1 MPIVKT
7 SWHAGH
13 SRYTY
18 DSKRRITQKQLPGA
32 ASVYLVYDNRD
43 RLVFTQPGSLRSA
56 KQWLFTKYDASD
68 RPVLTG
74 IYTADSTLT
83 QSKMQRRVNYFYS
96 TLASGSPGMK
106 VTQAQPPMTC
116 TAMIINRYPQE
127 ANANN
132 YLTVTYYD
140 NYNFIASWPGDY
152 KYHND
157 SLSYTVGAYTYTQPQ
172 IEYRKVANQ
181 ITGKKVKVPD
191 GGTTGGFTW
200 LKTALY
206 YDKVYNALQAQ
217 ADNYKGN

>member
-1 MPIVKT
+1 
-7 SWHAGH
+7 
-13 SRYTY
+13 
-18 DSKRRITQKQLPGA
+18 
-32 ASVYLVYDNRD
+32 
-43 RLVFTQPGSLRSA
+43 
-56 KQWLFTKYDASD
+56 
-68 RPVLTG
+68 
-74 IYTADSTLT
+74 
-83 QSKMQRRVNYFYS
+83 MQRRVNYFYS
-96 TLASGSPGMK
+96 TLASGSAWYESYAGTTTNDVHGCDNK
-106 VTQAQPPMTC
+106 S
-116 TAMIINRYPQE
+116 YPQE

-172 IEYRKVANQ
+172 IENRKVANQ
-181 ITGKKVKVPD
+181 ITGKKVKVLD

-217 ADNYKGN
+217 ADNYKEELTERLHFYDFTGKTLINKLTHTTYDVEWTGVSRGAIVTGNKLIKTATNSWSKQWRGIIGYSCRRAGWMA